1 MIRLELGVPLAT
13 TSANTRKGRT
23 PILRVLCFVSS
34 QLGAGHGTP
43 KRAMGML
50 ISLLATLPSIARAA
64 EADAART
71 VVVVYEPRAEA
82 VSQRLRQEIE
92 ALGFQVDLKLES
104 SPELPLEALA
114 LDARAVAAIR
124 VKPLDAGG
132 VEMTVLDR
140 ATGKTVHRELT
151 RVVAADPAGEE
162 LIATRTVELFRAS
175 LMELNADHPSRG
187 EVRPSQPV
195 VALVHREEEL
205 QVRGR
210 SGTLSLAAGPALLL
224 MPEWRPSVQFWVEAA
239 WVSKSGFGLSAAV
252 FSPLS
257 AAHLT
262 EQEGAVELSATSYRL
277 AAVWDSD
284 SDSARVS
291 ARLSAGWSLASV
303 SARGDASSP
312 YVGLQADAL
321 AWSPWL
327 GASGRLHISNHV
339 ALLAQVSGA
348 LALPR
353 ETIRFAGRDVADFA
367 RPACWLGF
375 GPELSWP

>member
-1 MIRLELGVPLAT
+1 MIRRELGVPLAT

-224 MPEWRPSVQFWVEAA
+224 MPEWRPSAQFWVEAA
-239 WVSKSGFGLSAAV
+239 WVSKTGFGLSAAV

-257 AAHLT
+257 AARLT
-262 EQEGAVELSATSYRL
+262 EQEGAVELWATSYRW
-277 AAVWDSD
+277 AAVWEFDSNG
-284 SDSARVS
+284 ARAS
-291 ARLSAGWSLASV
+291 ARL
-303 SARGDASSP
+303 
-312 YVGLQADAL
+312 
-321 AWSPWL
+321 
-327 GASGRLHISNHV
+327 
-339 ALLAQVSGA
+339 
-348 LALPR
+348 
-353 ETIRFAGRDVADFA
+353 
-367 RPACWLGF
+367 
-375 GPELSWP
+375 